1 MARKRRLQQR
11 VKAIG
16 EQVEESIRQ
25 DAEDSKLESIAS
37 DELFQIDTLGG
48 RVDKKQKLK
57 QKDPLIKSKKFVP
70 EKANKYESK
79 LVKKLQAQQPAE
91 TEPVKAK
98 KAANDSSLLWGSD
111 GATAVDE
118 RIKQLDE
125 FVAPAVVKK
134 IAQPKR
140 VASTRHKV
148 KKVAVPAPGQSYNP
162 DFDSHQDVLAAAV
175 AQELERQEKRK
186 EQLEPLATGM
196 SAETLEFI
204 KSGDEDE
211 DDDDDYEE
219 IDGAEGATRKRRAPE
234 KLTRSQRNKRAR
246 HKQMELEHKAK
257 RGEKALVKQ
266 INVVNHILNDIVK
279 DEKQSQQKQE
289 LKKVLAEQKLEEEPL
304 VKVAGKLTKLERDT
318 PVLLSDELTG
328 SLRTMRPKGNPL
340 LDRFDS
346 LHKRNMIEVN
356 HSRGKQKRKV
366 KIIEVKK

>member
-25 DAEDSKLESIAS
+25 DAEDRKLENVAS

-48 RVDKKQKLK
+48 KVSKKQKLK
-57 QKDPLIKSKKFVP
+57 QKDPLIKSNKFVA
-70 EKANKYESK
+70 EKANKFESK
-79 LVKKLQAQQPAE
+79 LVKKLQAAQQSAV
-91 TEPVKAK
+91 TEPTKAK
-98 KAANDSSLLWGSD
+98 KPATDGSLLWGND
-111 GATAVDE
+111 GMPVVDE

-140 VASTRHKV
+140 VASTRHKI

-162 DFDSHQDVLAAAV
+162 DFESHQDVLAAAV
-175 AQELERQEKRK
+175 AQELERQEKRQ
-186 EQLEPLATGM
+186 EQLQPIATGM

-211 DDDDDYEE
+211 DDDEDD
-219 IDGAEGATRKRRAPE
+219 DDAVEGATRKRRAPE